1 MRLVIAPGIVVEPSD
16 ISERFVR
23 ASGPGG
29 QNVNKVA
36 TAVELHF
43 NVTGSKLP
51 EEVKARVMQMGG
63 KRLSDAGVLV
73 IDSRAFR
80 SQAKNREAA
89 IDRLVKFLKV
99 AAKRPR
105 TRRKTKVT
113 RAAKAERLDSKRRR
127 SAIKA
132 NRRSR
137 RDDD

>member
-16 ISERFVR
+16 IAEHFVR

-43 NVTGSKLP
+43 NVAASKLP
-51 EEVKARVMQMGG
+51 EEMKARVVQMAG
-63 KRLSDAGVLV
+63 KRLTDRGVLI

-89 IDRLVKFLKV
+89 QDRLVKFLKV

-113 RAAKAERLDSKRRR
+113 KASRVERLDTKRRR
-127 SAIKA
+127 GEVKA
-132 NRRSR
+132 GRRMR
-137 RDDD
+137 NDD